1 MPRGKRT
8 VFMASCGEC
17 NRRVGTVRLL
27 KQNSKGVSW
36 KDFKPAKFCSDCRKI
51 QPLKLK
57 EERHSD

>member
-8 VFMASCGEC
+8 VFIESCTEC
-17 NRRVGTVRLL
+17 QQRVGTVRLL
-27 KQNSKGVSW
+27 KQNSKGVGW
-36 KDFKPAKFCSDCRKI
+36 KDFKPTKFCSVCRKK